1 MTAFFIGRQQ
11 IFDSKLETFA
21 YELLFRGTHFDLSA
35 PEEATH
41 ATNQVISDT
50 ILQIGLNEIV
60 GPHKAF
66 INFTDQNLLEKTPL
80 NLPNDRIVIEVLET
94 VTVNDAIINSI
105 RELSQAGFTIA
116 LDDFVLSD
124 AWLPVLEYVDIIK
137 IDVLANDLD
146 YTRRQI
152 ELLKP
157 YKLRLLAEKVQ
168 TREEYEL
175 LKSWGCELF
184 QGFFFSEPH
193 LVSGIRMD
201 VDHASALQLLAAA
214 NKADACYED
223 IGRIIGRDV
232 SLSYK
237 LLHYINSAFF
247 ALPMEI
253 ESIPQAISFLGLK
266 ELQRWVNILMLSS
279 LSVKPRIVLQFALI
293 RARMCE
299 LLAHEMGEDGDRYF
313 LVGMLSSADAI
324 LGVSM
329 DRAVQ
334 QLPLTQE
341 VAEAILHKSGKTGQV
356 LEYAMSYQPW
366 EVSAHAFQNID
377 PQRVAGIYLDSILW
391 AGAVLGNIGLN
402 G

>member
-1 MTAFFIGRQQ
+1 MTDFFIGRQQ
-11 IFDSKLETFA
+11 IFDSNLEIFA
-21 YELLFRGTHFDLSA
+21 YELLFRGNHFDLSA
-35 PEEATH
+35 PEGATH

-60 GPHKAF
+60 GKYKAF

-80 NLPNDRIVIEVLET
+80 HLPKERIVIEILET
-94 VTVNDAIINSI
+94 VTVNKQIINRI
-105 RELSQAGFTIA
+105 KELSQAGFTIA
-116 LDDFVLSD
+116 LDDFVLTD
-124 AWLPVLEYVDIIK
+124 AWLPVLKYVHIIK
-137 IDVLANDLD
+137 LDVMQHDLE

-152 ELLKP
+152 EQLKP

-168 TREEYEL
+168 THEEFVL

-193 LVSGIRMD
+193 LVEGTRMEIN
-201 VDHASALQLLAAA
+201 HASAIQLLAAA
-214 NKADACYED
+214 NKADADYED

-253 ESIPQAISFLGLK
+253 ESIPQAISFLGIK
-266 ELQRWVNILMLSS
+266 ELQRWINILMLSS

-299 LLAHEMGEDGDRYF
+299 LLAKELGEDGDRYF
-313 LVGMLSSADAI
+313 LMGMLSSADFI

-329 DRAVQ
+329 DKAVK
-334 QLPLTQE
+334 QLPLSQE

-366 EVSAHAFQNID
+366 EVSTQTFLNLD

-391 AGAVLGNIGLN
+391 AGAVLGNIG
-402 G
+402 